1 MRIWFQVP
9 KKHFLE
15 PLQIESPWEISI
27 LRGAF
32 FWAFSIV
39 ILVVNSIYKC
49 WNCILTRLWTTSVG
63 RSICE
68 IHRFANCIYLY
79 MLRLLQIIWVGNLNF
94 TENFIMLEVLI
105 LWVWESTKRMPM
117 SLHGIFMLCH
127 YKYHVWSLFVLLTFV
142 SIQLGIWPWKL
153 TGLLGIQSGFWIFVA
168 IQFFYFLFFSIVVP
182 VIYLLCFKNR
192 LLLPICC

>member
-49 WNCILTRLWTTSVG
+49 WHCILTRLWTTSVG

-68 IHRFANCIYLY
+68 IHRFANCIYLC
-79 MLRLLQIIWVGNLNF
+79 MLRLLQVIWVGNLNF
-94 TENFIMLEVLI
+94 TENFSMLEVLI
-105 LWVWESTKRMPM
+105 LWVWESTKRLPM

-127 YKYHVWSLFVLLTFV
+127 YKIMCAVPFCPLNLSQYSVRNMALKVNQPVRNSKW
-142 SIQLGIWPWKL
+142 
-153 TGLLGIQSGFWIFVA
+153 
-168 IQFFYFLFFSIVVP
+168 FLDF
-182 VIYLLCFKNR
+182 L
-192 LLLPICC
+192 